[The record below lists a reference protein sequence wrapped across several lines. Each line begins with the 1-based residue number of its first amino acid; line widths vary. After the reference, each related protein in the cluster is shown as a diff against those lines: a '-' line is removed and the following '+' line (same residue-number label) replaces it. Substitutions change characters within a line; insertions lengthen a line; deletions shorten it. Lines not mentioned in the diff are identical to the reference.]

1 MPSETPD
8 HEPPADDPSDGHDA
22 EPPAQF
28 WRRRG
33 YWLLLLVAA
42 VVALGLTFASR
53 LQ

>member
-1 MPSETPD
+1 MPSDTPD
-8 HEPPADDPSDGHDA
+8 HEPVPEDPSDERRTDA
-22 EPPAQF
+22 PSLF

-42 VVALGLTFASR
+42 VVAVGLTFASR

>member
-1 MPSETPD
+1 MPSDPPD
-8 HEPPADDPSDGHDA
+8 HEPTGPDPSDERRT
-22 EPPAQF
+22 EPPSLF
-28 WRRRG
+28 WRSRG

>member
-1 MPSETPD
+1 VPSETPD
-8 HEPPADDPSDGHDA
+8 HEPVPHDPSDERGT
-22 EPPAQF
+22 EPPSLF

-53 LQ
+53 FQ